1 MGVYPFMFG
10 TVKDFEPVAQ
20 AIIEVSQVTHN
31 PNSRNGVNSSQTER
45 AERAVRLG

>member
-20 AIIEVSQVTHN
+20 AIIEVRPIKLQYKK
-31 PNSRNGVNSSQTER
+31 RC
-45 AERAVRLG
+45 

>member
-20 AIIEVSQVTHN
+20 AIIK
-31 PNSRNGVNSSQTER
+31 
-45 AERAVRLG
+45 VRLITVQYDAWY